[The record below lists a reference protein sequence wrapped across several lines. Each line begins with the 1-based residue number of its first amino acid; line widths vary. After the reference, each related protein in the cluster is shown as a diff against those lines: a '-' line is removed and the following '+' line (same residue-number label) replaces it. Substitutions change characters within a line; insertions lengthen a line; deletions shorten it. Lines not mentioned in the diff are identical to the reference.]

1 MKRRFLGRSNNFVS
15 RQAIYETDD
24 ALEIDEQD
32 NFEIVRK
39 RVFFEDVLL
48 VTMHE
53 RTSIVVIFLSF
64 AVAAVVG
71 LIAAIVSGIA
81 SASDSAWPFAAAALL
96 QAGYGVL
103 RIVRK
108 ETIIT
113 VFGRRSRARIRF
125 PLRTARAHQLY
136 DELCAHVRRVQT
148 QLQTQEEPQT
158 HDVDQNDSVREG

>member
-1 MKRRFLGRSNNFVS
+1 MKRRFLGRYNNLVS
-15 RQAIYETDD
+15 RHAIYETDD

-53 RTSIVVIFLSF
+53 RTGILAIFVSVGF
-64 AVAAVVG
+64 AALFG
-71 LIAAIVSGIA
+71 LIAAIASGGT
-81 SASDSAWPFAAAALL
+81 SWTFAALALPL
-96 QAGYGVL
+96 LTNGVL

-108 ETIIT
+108 ETVIT

-125 PLRTARAHQLY
+125 PLRKARAHQLY
-136 DELCAHVRRVQT
+136 GELCAHVRRVQT